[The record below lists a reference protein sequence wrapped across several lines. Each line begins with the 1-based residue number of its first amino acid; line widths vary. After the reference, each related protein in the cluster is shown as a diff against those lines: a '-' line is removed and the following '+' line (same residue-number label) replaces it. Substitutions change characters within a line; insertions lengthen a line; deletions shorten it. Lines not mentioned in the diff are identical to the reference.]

1 MRYFLSKFAA
11 SVIVVSILSIPT
23 STPANQGRGDEEQ
36 FGPVVRAYL
45 GYLRNEQEVVDDRV
59 SRREVSQAYYRRNSN
74 RIRAL
79 RQMAVR
85 IARESRNDYLPEL
98 EAVSRDE
105 MGLLFER
112 PPRPDTLREGEVL
125 RRTFRFLGVVRSG
138 ESFYIFAR
146 LDLYEQSEL
155 LKGRAMSAAR
165 GSEGWSSGVGTRQKS
180 IGILTRR
187 QRKVL
192 DRYAGHMLSCRFVQK
207 STISCHT
214 SLNAC

>member
-1 MRYFLSKFAA
+1 MRYFLSKFTAR
-11 SVIVVSILSIPT
+11 VIVSILLSIPIL
-23 STPANQGRGDEEQ
+23 TPANQGRGDEEQ

-79 RQMAVR
+79 RLMAVR

-112 PPRPDTLREGEVL
+112 PPRPETLREGEVL
-125 RRTFRFLGVVRSG
+125 RRTFRFLGVVRLG
-138 ESFYIFAR
+138 ESFYVFAR
-146 LDLYEQSEL
+146 LDPYEQSEL
-155 LKGRAMSAAR
+155 
-165 GSEGWSSGVGTRQKS
+165 SEREGPESPLQN
-180 IGILTRR
+180 
-187 QRKVL
+187 
-192 DRYAGHMLSCRFVQK
+192 VQK
-207 STISCHT
+207 AGLPKLIRARRAT
-214 SLNAC
+214 SP

>member
-1 MRYFLSKFAA
+1 MAQLNVAANTLQLKYSCNRSLPWGLWGIIPEVMRNSLSKISA
-11 SVIVVSILSIPT
+11 VILVVSVLWLTPT
-23 STPANQGRGDEEQ
+23 STAGQSRGDRGDEEP

-45 GYLRNEQEVVDDRV
+45 GYLKNEQEVVDDRV

-79 RQMAVR
+79 RQMALR

-112 PPRPDTLREGEVL
+112 PPRPETLREGEVL

-146 LDLYEQSEL
+146 LDPYEQSEL
-155 LKGRAMSAAR
+155 NERASPEPALR
-165 GSEGWSSGVGTRQKS
+165 EIKSGNTELIRAKRV
-180 IGILTRR
+180 
-187 QRKVL
+187 
-192 DRYAGHMLSCRFVQK
+192 
-207 STISCHT
+207 T
-214 SLNAC
+214 SP

>member
-1 MRYFLSKFAA
+1 MRYFLSKSAP
-11 SVIVVSILSIPT
+11 SVFVISVLLSIPT
-23 STPANQGRGDEEQ
+23 SAPANQGRGDEEQ

-59 SRREVSQAYYRRNSN
+59 SRREVSQAYYRRNSS

-112 PPRPDTLREGEVL
+112 PPRPEMLREGEVL

-138 ESFYIFAR
+138 ESFYVFAR
-146 LDLYEQSEL
+146 LDPYEQSEL
-155 LKGRAMSAAR
+155 
-165 GSEGWSSGVGTRQKS
+165 SEGE
-180 IGILTRR
+180 
-187 QRKVL
+187 
-192 DRYAGHMLSCRFVQK
+192 GHESPLHEV
-207 STISCHT
+207 
-214 SLNAC
+214 

>member
-1 MRYFLSKFAA
+1 MRNSLWKISAVILVLS
-11 SVIVVSILSIPT
+11 VLLPT
-23 STPANQGRGDEEQ
+23 PTLATAQSRVDRGSQEEP

-45 GYLRNEQEVVDDRV
+45 GYLKNEQEVVDDRV
-59 SRREVSQAYYRRNSN
+59 SRHEVSQAYYRRNSN

-79 RQMAVR
+79 RQMALR

-112 PPRPDTLREGEVL
+112 PPRPEALREGEVL

-146 LDLYEQSEL
+146 LDPYEQSEL
-155 LKGRAMSAAR
+155 NERESPDPALREIKTGNTELIRAKR
-165 GSEGWSSGVGTRQKS
+165 VTPP
-180 IGILTRR
+180 
-187 QRKVL
+187 
-192 DRYAGHMLSCRFVQK
+192 
-207 STISCHT
+207 
-214 SLNAC
+214 

>member
-1 MRYFLSKFAA
+1 MIFFLSKLAA
-11 SVIVVSILSIPT
+11 TVVVVSTLSSIPT
-23 STPANQGRGDEEQ
+23 QTSANQTRDDDEEQ

-45 GYLRNEQEVVDDRV
+45 GYLRTEQEVVDDRV
-59 SRREVSQAYYRRNSN
+59 SRREVSPAYYRRNSN

-79 RQMAVR
+79 RQMAFR

-112 PPRPDTLREGEVL
+112 PPRPETLREGEVL

-146 LDLYEQSEL
+146 LDPYEQSEL
-155 LKGRAMSAAR
+155 SEKEGNATPRPEVQKEGLKG
-165 GSEGWSSGVGTRQKS
+165 
-180 IGILTRR
+180 LTRAR
-187 QRKVL
+187 R
-192 DRYAGHMLSCRFVQK
+192 A
-207 STISCHT
+207 T
-214 SLNAC
+214 SP

>member
-1 MRYFLSKFAA
+1 MR
-11 SVIVVSILSIPT
+11 IPAT
-23 STPANQGRGDEEQ
+23 QGRGDEEQ

-59 SRREVSQAYYRRNSN
+59 SRHEVSQVYYRRNSN

-105 MGLLFER
+105 MGSLFEQ
-112 PPRPDTLREGEVL
+112 PPRPETLREGQVL
-125 RRTFRFLGVVRSG
+125 RKTFRFLGAIRSG

-146 LDLYEQSEL
+146 LDPYEQSEL
-155 LKGRAMSAAR
+155 AEKERA
-165 GSEGWSSGVGTRQKS
+165 GS
-180 IGILTRR
+180 
-187 QRKVL
+187 
-192 DRYAGHMLSCRFVQK
+192 LSPAVQK
-207 STISCHT
+207 TGTPTLMRARRVSSP
-214 SLNAC
+214 